1 MMREWSLRAVGFRIV
16 IAGVLVL
23 SLGPFVWILITA
35 LKSPEMIA
43 ARPPALL
50 PDMDLTSFRTV
61 FAQHDFARYALNST
75 LVAGATTLV
84 AVFLGAL
91 AAYPLTRMRLPL
103 RRLLLGLVLAAAMFP
118 QVAIVGGVYRLLLRL
133 GLLNTYPGLILP
145 YTALT
150 LPLAIWILASFFSEI
165 PRELEESA
173 RIDGCGPYATL
184 MKVFLPVAAP
194 AVFTTAILV
203 FIYAWNEFF
212 FALLIMT
219 NPAVQTLPVGI
230 AKFPGQYEVP
240 WGDLGAAAV
249 VATLPLVALILVLQR
264 RIIRGL
270 TAGAVKG

>member
-1 MMREWSLRAVGFRIV
+1 MTGGSCLRAVGFRIV
-16 IAGVLVL
+16 IAFVLVF
-23 SLGPFVWILITA
+23 SLGPFLWMLITA
-35 LKSPEMIA
+35 LKSPGMIA

-50 PDMDLTSFRTV
+50 PDLDLTSFRTV
-61 FAQHDFARYALNST
+61 FAQHGFARYALNSAI
-75 LVAGATTLV
+75 VASITTLV
-84 AVFLGAL
+84 SVFLGAM
-91 AAYPLTRMRLPL
+91 AAYPLARMRLPL
-103 RRLLLGLVLAAAMFP
+103 RRVLLGMALAAAMFP
-118 QVAIVGGVYRLLLRL
+118 QVAVVGGVYRLLLQL
-133 GLLNTYPGLILP
+133 GLLNSYPGLILP

-165 PRELEESA
+165 PRELEEAA
-173 RIDGCGPYATL
+173 RVDGCGPYATL
-184 MKVFLPVAAP
+184 AKVFLPVAAP

-203 FIYAWNEFF
+203 FIYAWSEFF

-230 AKFPGQYEVP
+230 AKFPGEYEVP

-249 VATLPLVALILVLQR
+249 VAAVPLVALILVLQK